1 MHTHEE
7 VADILSQRFF
17 ARAPPEVD
25 MNFADDPP
33 PCPTRTMPPLDRDLI
48 GSLLSK
54 AATWSAL
61 GQTGHTWILLKWTW
75 NMDPERL
82 ANLMSACLRAGHH
95 PRPWKEA
102 IVCVIPKPNRAD
114 YTLAKN
120 FRPISLLECL
130 GKLLEKIVA
139 KIIYSNMAKYAL
151 VPTTQYGGRNASST
165 LDTGLTL
172 LHDIEAAHRSKLRA
186 GLLLFDIQGYFDHIN
201 HNRLIQAFANLGFAP
216 ELVKWCQSFLK
227 DRTIKLRFNGETL
240 DVFDFAV
247 GTPQGSPVS
256 PVLSTIYTS
265 SLLHKMKD
273 WTNASLGM
281 YIDDGAIFAC
291 GDNWEKIEATMRDE
305 YSACLDWL
313 TRAGLNIE
321 PDKTELIFFRKPRER
336 INSPSYIHLPLLTR
350 GGTYRVS
357 ATNTLRYL
365 GFFFDTRL
373 NWSHHINVM
382 CNRARATLKALQLL
396 GNSVRGLD
404 QARW

>member
-1 MHTHEE
+1 
-7 VADILSQRFF
+7 
-17 ARAPPEVD
+17 
-25 MNFADDPP
+25 
-33 PCPTRTMPPLDRDLI
+33 
-48 GSLLSK
+48 
-54 AATWSAL
+54 
-61 GQTGHTWILLKWTW
+61 
-75 NMDPERL
+75 MDPERL

-281 YIDDGAIFAC
+281 YIDDGAIFTC
-291 GDNWEKIEATMRDE
+291 GDNWEKIEATMRDG

-313 TRAGLNIE
+313 TRAGLNVE

-336 INSPSYIHLPLLTR
+336 IDSPSYIHLPLPTR
-350 GGTYRVS
+350 SSTYRVS

-365 GFFFDTRL
+365 GFFFDTQL
-373 NWSHHINVM
+373 NWSHHVNVM